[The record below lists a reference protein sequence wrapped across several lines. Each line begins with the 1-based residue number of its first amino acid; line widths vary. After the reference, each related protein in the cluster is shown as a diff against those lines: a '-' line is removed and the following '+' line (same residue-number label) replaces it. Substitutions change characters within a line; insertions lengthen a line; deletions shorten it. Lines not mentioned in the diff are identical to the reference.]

1 MTKITGPV
9 TIGYNFH
16 PEVLL
21 LNTNTH
27 LENIGV
33 VETWREVYHA
43 QVDTIFDKIRQDYN
57 L

>member
-16 PEVLL
+16 PEVLSL
-21 LNTNTH
+21 STNTH
-27 LENIGV
+27 LENTGV
-33 VETWREVYHA
+33 VETWRKGYHD
-43 QVDTIFDKIRQDYN
+43 QVDTIFDIIRQDYN